1 MVADTLSDAET
12 RMQKA
17 TEALNRELATVRTGR
32 ATSGLVENLMVEYYG
47 TLTPLNQLATISVPE
62 ARLIMVQPWD
72 RQVLSAI
79 EKAVLK
85 ANLGL
90 NPTNDGSV
98 IRLPIPQPTEER
110 RRELAKI
117 VKGRLEEARVEVRN
131 IRREMIDRLRTME
144 RNKELSQDESQ
155 RTQDRHQQI
164 TDAFIA
170 LMDSAAAA
178 KEKEVMEV

>member
-1 MVADTLSDAET
+1 MVADTLSDAEP

-17 TEALNRELATVRTGR
+17 MEALNRELATVRTGR
-32 ATSGLVENLMVEYYG
+32 ANSGLVESLMVEYSG

-110 RRELAKI
+110 RRELVKI

-131 IRREMIDRLRTME
+131 IRRDIIDRLRTMK

-155 RTQDRHQQI
+155 ATQGRLQQI

-170 LMDSAAAA
+170 QMDSAAAT